1 MEITM
6 SSNPNYNPQSNKLQG
21 FTYGA
26 GLKQPQYRQRP
37 DRPDPVSGK
46 PGGAGANYWS
56 ELDNTS
62 KNPKEVGEDA
72 KERVASMLG
81 KEPPPQYQSDPWDER
96 QFRTQE
102 LRKQRKQEAE
112 GAEDTSD
119 NGKTFP
125 EPPERPSSKNNAQ
138 DAQDITKA
146 RGTFNRKQ

>member
-1 MEITM
+1 M

-72 KERVASMLG
+72 KEQVTSMLG
-81 KEPPPQYQSDPWDER
+81 KEPPQYQSDPWDER
-96 QFRTQE
+96 QFRKQE
-102 LRKQRKQEAE
+102 LRKQRNQEAE

-138 DAQDITKA
+138 DAQVITNA
-146 RGTFNRKQ
+146 RVRGTFNRKQ

>member
-1 MEITM
+1 M

-62 KNPKEVGEDA
+62 KNPKEVGEEA
-72 KERVASMLG
+72 KEQVTSMLG
-81 KEPPPQYQSDPWDER
+81 KEPPARVKES
-96 QFRTQE
+96 
-102 LRKQRKQEAE
+102 
-112 GAEDTSD
+112 EDTSD
-119 NGKTFP
+119 GGAFP

-138 DAQDITKA
+138 DAQDITNA

>member
-62 KNPKEVGEDA
+62 KNPKEVGEEA

-81 KEPPPQYQSDPWDER
+81 KEPPARVKDS
-96 QFRTQE
+96 
-102 LRKQRKQEAE
+102 E
-112 GAEDTSD
+112 GDSD

>member
-1 MEITM
+1 M

-26 GLKQPQYRQRP
+26 GLKQPQYRRSWP
-37 DRPDPVSGK
+37 RPDPVSGK
-46 PGGAGANYWS
+46 PGGVTADYWS

-72 KERVASMLG
+72 KEQVTSMLG
-81 KEPPPQYQSDPWDER
+81 TEPPARVKDSHEDAAQ
-96 QFRTQE
+96 
-102 LRKQRKQEAE
+102 
-112 GAEDTSD
+112 GAKSTSAPK

-125 EPPERPSSKNNAQ
+125 APPERPSSKNNAQ
-138 DAQDITKA
+138 DAQDITNA